1 MFSQGK
7 KRKRSSPSDG
17 TPKTKRFRSDK
28 TANKNKGAKENP
40 KDQTPRKKS
49 KFTFKM
55 NGKTGGGKQQ
65 IGKKKVGGFVP
76 KKSVKAQKSAAQK
89 KAKKK

>member
-1 MFSQGK
+1 
-7 KRKRSSPSDG
+7 
-17 TPKTKRFRSDK
+17 
-28 TANKNKGAKENP
+28 
-40 KDQTPRKKS
+40 
-49 KFTFKM
+49 M

-65 IGKKKVGGFVP
+65 IGKKKAGGFVP